1 MQVLPIRRSCTQ
13 LIPLVFSVLY
23 STARIEIFLWELSL
37 TFPRWFLQRY
47 PELIHNLKEIVPRVS

>member
-13 LIPLVFSVLY
+13 SIPLVFSVLY
-23 STARIEIFLWELSL
+23 STAKIEIFLLELSL
-37 TFPRWFLQRY
+37 TFPRWFLQQY